1 MDKPNISAKQLAE
14 SQKPAA
20 PKRTPPKKSEV
31 PPERTGGGGVKAF
44 FKGLV
49 MVLLTIILVGATT
62 AAICGMAAAVYINR
76 YIIPEADV
84 DLSVFQNKIKETSFI
99 YYRDKNGNEVELQK
113 LHAAENRVWAPIS
126 EIPDRLLGAFI
137 SVEDNTFYT
146 HQGVSWRRTIGA
158 GLNFVVGIDGF
169 KGGGSTIT
177 QQLIKNVTGDDE
189 TSVHRKILEIFRAL
203 ELEKNYS
210 KDEILELYLNTIYF
224 GQGAY
229 GVRQAAQTYF
239 SKEMHELTIAEC
251 AAIAGIVR
259 NPYKYDI
266 LRFPEEN
273 ALRRK
278 TVLGEMLEV
287 GNITQAEYDKAIAE
301 KVVGVRR
308 ISAEEDEINPDEYQ
322 SYYVDAV
329 IDAVIADLIEEK
341 GYSEQIATSLLYTGG
356 LKIVIPIDMELQGKM
371 DAVFKDV
378 ENFPGDLG
386 STGTYPQAAMVLMDP
401 ETGHVLALYGGRG
414 EKYGDRIFNRA
425 VRAHRQPG
433 SAIKPLTVY
442 TPAFEMLDGFLPI
455 SVIDD
460 APKDFEVNPSGW
472 PKNEN
477 RKYSGRTTIYRGV
490 GSSLNTIAVG
500 VMQMITPERAFTYAR
515 NAFQFDPERSLIKEK
530 TVTYR
535 DGSTA
540 KLTDMAISP
549 LALGGLTNGVTTLEM
564 TAAYSAFVNGGY
576 FNEPILYT
584 AVYAKDSSGNYDM
597 HNPLLQNSTA
607 TSERVMTTRTRDYML
622 DLLQYVTKNGTGTKA
637 RIDGVEVGGK
647 TGTTSDDNDRW
658 FAGITP
664 DFAAVVWFG
673 YDMPQSLQKFST
685 NPSLELWHR
694 VMTSVYADL
703 EEGEFTP
710 AFGRVNEY
718 TTVNYCADSGMPA
731 GDACA
736 VDYRGSSR
744 VVSGQIQK
752 DDAALFKA
760 LGTCTMHRMVEIDI
774 GTGCVAHEY
783 CPTGTDAAG
792 NPLRKQIGALVMDG
806 PNRRAYPSGGVAIID
821 HEYVLHIELTELE
834 IAQGLHNPTT
844 PSKIVPCTVHN
855 EFNDGSVLPFD
866 PMNPLTWPEG
876 YNPIDP
882 LTGLPMYPIDP
893 YTGLPIYP
901 PNLFLPDDPVEP
913 IIPTE
918 PAGPEGETS
927 EPPDTTGPTVT
938 EPTTTEPATDP
949 VVVTEPP
956 TTEPTTV
963 AQDTP
968 TNFDD

>member
-1 MDKPNISAKQLAE
+1 MDKPNLSAKKLAE
-14 SQKPAA
+14 AQKPQAA
-20 PKRTPPKKSEV
+20 KHKPLKKSEA
-31 PPERTGGGGVKAF
+31 PPEPSGGGAKSF

-62 AAICGMAAAVYINR
+62 AAICGMAAAVYINK

-113 LHAAENRVWAPIS
+113 LHAAENRVWAPIN

-239 SKEMHELTIAEC
+239 DKELHELSIAEC

-287 GNITQAEYDKAIAE
+287 GNITQAEYDKAMVE
-301 KVVGVRR
+301 KVIGVRR
-308 ISAEEDEINPDEYQ
+308 ISDDDDEANAEVYQ

-329 IDAVIADLIEEK
+329 IDAVIADLVKEK
-341 GYSEQIATSLLYTGG
+341 GYSEQIASSLLFTGG
-356 LKIVIPIDMELQGKM
+356 LKIVIPIDMELQNKM

-386 STGTYPQAAMVLMDP
+386 STGSYPQAAMVLMDP

-460 APKDFEVNPSGW
+460 APKDFEVNPGGW

-515 NAFQFDPERSLIKEK
+515 NAFQFDPELSLIKEK

-576 FNEPILYT
+576 YNTPILYT

-597 HNPLLQNSTA
+597 QNPLLQKSTA
-607 TSERVMTTRTRDYML
+607 TGERVMTTRTRDYML
-622 DLLQYVTKNGTGTKA
+622 DLLTYVTSNGTGTKA
-637 RIDGVEVGGK
+637 RIAGVEVGGK

-694 VMTSVYADL
+694 VMTSVYEGL
-703 EEGEFTP
+703 EEGAFTSK
-710 AFGRVNEY
+710 FGRINEY
-718 TTVNYCADSGMPA
+718 AEVTYCADSGMVA
-731 GDACA
+731 GDACRA
-736 VDYRGSSR
+736 DYRGTSR
-744 VVSGQIQK
+744 AVGARIQK
-752 DDAALFKA
+752 DDVGLFKA
-760 LGTCTMHRMVEIDI
+760 QGTCTMHQMVEIDI
-774 GTGCVAHEY
+774 GTGGIAHEF
-783 CPTGTDAAG
+783 CPSGTDAAG
-792 NPLRKQIGALVMDG
+792 NPLRKQVGVLVMDG
-806 PNRRAYPSGGVAIID
+806 PNRRAYPSGGISIAD
-821 HEYVLHIELTELE
+821 HEYVMHIELSELE

-844 PSKIVPCTVHN
+844 PSKICPCAVHN

-866 PMNPLTWPEG
+866 PTNPLTWPEG

-882 LTGLPMYPIDP
+882 ETGLPMYPINP
-893 YTGLPIYP
+893 ETGLPIYP
-901 PNLFLPDDPVEP
+901 QYPIFPIEP
-913 IIPTE
+913 EIPTE
-918 PAGPEGETS
+918 PPEGETTQPGIQPTGPDVTEPIVTQPAT
-927 EPPDTTGPTVT
+927 EPPVTIVPPTEPPT
-938 EPTTTEPATDP
+938 EPTTED
-949 VVVTEPP
+949 
-956 TTEPTTV
+956 
-963 AQDTP
+963 QDTP